1 MEARDTCKVRHIH
14 ELEPVDTAARM
25 RAALFRPHADAILY
39 LSDDVWAVVE
49 GIRAA
54 WVTIEL
60 HNGAMKLQ
68 LRSEESVVVG

>member
-1 MEARDTCKVRHIH
+1 MLYLRKWEARAACNVSNIR
-14 ELEPVDTAARM
+14 ELEPVDTAAGM
-25 RAALFRPHADAILY
+25 RTTWFRPHADETSY

-68 LRSEESVVVG
+68 L